1 MIRSWPKFLGLLC
14 LALLAACGQGGA
26 TGGAPTQAPA
36 ATAGTAAQ
44 PTAMAAQTAAP
55 AAGGGLLDEVK
66 KRGKLLISTD
76 ANYKPQSFK
85 NPDGSWE
92 GFDVDVAREVA
103 KRLGV
108 EAEFMDISFDVITAG
123 GWNGRWD
130 MNVGSMTVT
139 PERKKVLYFSGAY
152 YYTPAAFAV
161 HTDSKAASIDDLAGK
176 KVGVGASTTYLSYLQ
191 GTLALEGEQILKPA
205 PAKTD
210 AKVYETDQL
219 ALEDLA
225 LGDGKRLDAVL
236 TALPTIQDAIKD
248 GKPFKVLGDPVYYE
262 DLAAAFDQKSSADS
276 KPLADAVSKII
287 DDMHKDGTLTALSM
301 KYYGLDLTTKK

>member
-1 MIRSWPKFLGLLC
+1 
-14 LALLAACGQGGA
+14 
-26 TGGAPTQAPA
+26 
-36 ATAGTAAQ
+36 
-44 PTAMAAQTAAP
+44 
-55 AAGGGLLDEVK
+55 VK
-66 KRGKLLISTD
+66 KRGKLIVSTD

-85 NPDGSWE
+85 NSDGSWE
-92 GFDVDVAREVA
+92 GFDIDVAKEVA

-108 EAEFMDISFDVITAG
+108 EVEFLDINFDIITAG
-123 GWNGRWD
+123 SWNGRWD

-139 PERKKVLYFSGAY
+139 PDRKKVLYFTTPY

-161 HTDSKAASIDDLAGK
+161 HKDSKTASIDELAGK
-176 KVGVGASTTYLSYLQ
+176 KVGVGASTTYLDYLN

-205 PAKTD
+205 PKAD
-210 AKVYETDQL
+210 AKVYDTDQL

-225 LGDGKRLDAVL
+225 LGDGNRLDAVL

-262 DLAAAFDQKSSADS
+262 DLAAAFDQKSSVDS
-276 KPLADAVSKII
+276 KPLADAISTII

-301 KYYGLDLTTKK
+301 KYYGIDLTTKK